1 MQRSFKDIFIGLSV
15 FGIVAVVVIW
25 LAYIGLLIPPQILD
39 WLQTS
44 PDPQQAVIAFGTL
57 TSAVLLVLL
66 RGGIAL
72 PLLQRYLPD
81 TDQTRKYVAGLPLW
95 VMGLLIA
102 FSLVALLRVF
112 PACEP
117 PTSVIFESPEKGVL
131 RPQETLAVR
140 PGDVINVAARSVD
153 EGVRLH
159 CQWQYGGSAFPMLG
173 TRQGCSIKVEFSSKA
188 GDGYLTLLASNN
200 FCTQSSV
207 FSLPINVEQP

>member
-15 FGIVAVVVIW
+15 FGIVAVIVIW
-25 LAYIGLLIPPQILD
+25 LSYIGLLIPPQILD

-66 RGGIAL
+66 RGGVAL
-72 PLLQRYLPD
+72 PFLQRYIPD
-81 TDQTRKYVAGLPLW
+81 TEQSRRYVAGLPLW

-102 FSLVALLRVF
+102 LSLVALLRVF

-117 PTSVIFESPEKGVL
+117 PTSVIFETPEKGVL
-131 RPQETLAVR
+131 RPLDTLIVKPR
-140 PGDVINVAARSVD
+140 DVINVVARPVD

-159 CQWQYGGSAFPMLG
+159 CQWQYAGNAFQMLG
-173 TRQGCSIKVEFSSKA
+173 TRQGCSIKVEFASKP

-207 FSLPINVEQP
+207 FSLPIIVEQP